1 MKTRAVVFAYSEV
14 GVRCLEVLLAG
25 QVEIPLVVTH
35 DDDPN
40 ETRWFASVAELA
52 RRYEL
57 PLHRAGLGGRPVAR
71 RTRRDLAPDF
81 IFSFYYRFLL
91 GEEILRSARRGALNM
106 HGSLLPKFR
115 GRAPVNWALLHGA
128 TETGAT
134 MHYMVARADAGNI
147 VDQQSVPIGEDDDAL
162 TVFRRVTDAAETV
175 LARSLPKL
183 IDGTAASI
191 PQPILVGEYFGRRS
205 PEDGR
210 IDWSRSACD
219 IHNLVRAVAPPYP
232 GAFAHIRGERW
243 TITRTK
249 VLAAEP
255 ADARQRARLVA
266 QNSDCVIECRD
277 GGRLKLLAAQTASG
291 PVNLAAVA
299 ISLQS
304 TAIDLER

>member
-1 MKTRAVVFAYSEV
+1 
-14 GVRCLEVLLAG
+14 
-25 QVEIPLVVTH
+25 
-35 DDDPN
+35 
-40 ETRWFASVAELA
+40 
-52 RRYEL
+52 
-57 PLHRAGLGGRPVAR
+57 
-71 RTRRDLAPDF
+71 
-81 IFSFYYRFLL
+81 
-91 GEEILRSARRGALNM
+91 
-106 HGSLLPKFR
+106 
-115 GRAPVNWALLHGA
+115 
-128 TETGAT
+128 
-134 MHYMVARADAGNI
+134 MHYMVACADAGNI

-249 VLAAEP
+249 VVAAEP

>member
-1 MKTRAVVFAYSEV
+1 MFAYSEV

-57 PLHRAGLGGRPVAR
+57 PCIAPDSAGDPSLVERVA
-71 RTRRDLAPDF
+71 TLAPDF

>member
-1 MKTRAVVFAYSEV
+1 
-14 GVRCLEVLLAG
+14 
-25 QVEIPLVVTH
+25 
-35 DDDPN
+35 
-40 ETRWFASVAELA
+40 
-52 RRYEL
+52 
-57 PLHRAGLGGRPVAR
+57 
-71 RTRRDLAPDF
+71 
-81 IFSFYYRFLL
+81 
-91 GEEILRSARRGALNM
+91 
-106 HGSLLPKFR
+106 
-115 GRAPVNWALLHGA
+115 
-128 TETGAT
+128 